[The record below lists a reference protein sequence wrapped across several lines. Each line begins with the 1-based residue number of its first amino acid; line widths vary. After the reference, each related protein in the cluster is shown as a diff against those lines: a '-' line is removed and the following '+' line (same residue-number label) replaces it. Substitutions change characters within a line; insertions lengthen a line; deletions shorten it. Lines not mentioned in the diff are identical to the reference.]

1 MRPIAIRKHVSTPQ
15 GVPMWYVTYQ
25 GQLVGMHRNGRA
37 AMTFVHK
44 ELSPKRRQLKA
55 KDAGRETVAS
65 GRGKQLG
72 EVIGSAL
79 MKSLAAQQQG
89 RDLRQREGQPGGGIT
104 D

>member
-44 ELSPKRRQLKA
+44 ELSPKR
-55 KDAGRETVAS
+55 GRETVAS